1 MSNQSIG
8 SEETG
13 GRGVPAQAFER
24 AADVLRALSHPTRL
38 RIINIL
44 GDGELCVKR
53 LEEILEISQPSVSQ
67 HLSRLRY
74 AGLIESERK
83 GHLVCYRLI
92 KGSAARIL
100 KAAMEE
106 SDTGD

>member
-1 MSNQSIG
+1 MSDPRIG
-8 SEETG
+8 SEREG
-13 GRGVPAQAFER
+13 GTDASPQAFER

-100 KAAMEE
+100 KAAMDEFE
-106 SDTGD
+106 TGD